1 MKLRKYVHHKGLLFL
16 GTFSKLIEVVLEL
29 FVPIFMGIM
38 IDEGVQ
44 KSDQNKTY
52 LMLILIGIFSLLGY
66 LSTVF
71 AHFLVAKVS
80 QSYAHELRLALFD
93 KVIDFD
99 HENRNKF
106 SSSSLLNR
114 LNNDV
119 LQTSNALAMSMRIA
133 SRAPFLMIG
142 SIVALLI
149 TAQKIAVVF
158 AIVLP
163 IVLILVLIIVVMLI
177 RNNHKLQIENDK
189 MSVIVK
195 ENIDGIQSI
204 QAFVQSDYELNRF
217 NQKKSMIVKI
227 QRKLSNISSL
237 GSPLV
242 SAILNISLVVMIYLA
257 GVRINLGDMTQGQVI
272 SMINYTTNL
281 ILSVLAIFNL
291 MLLYARTITA
301 NARLRAVL
309 TLENKKDS
317 ENLLTDKVKE
327 ISFNNVSYHYPDQ
340 NDFLKHATFSVKEN
354 EIIGILGL
362 TGSGKSTIL
371 KLVNRLIEPIEG
383 EIKFNGINYQTYE
396 KASIKEK
403 IGFVDQ
409 KNMLLTGT
417 VRSNLLMNKNYED
430 QEILGALKFA
440 SFEMKKEDLDR
451 EVLKD
456 GANFSGGQRQRL
468 NIARAFIRKPDVL
481 IMDDSF
487 ASLDNHTQNKIKNHI
502 KKLENSPI
510 VFVAASRL
518 NTLDIADKIIVID
531 KGLIEAIGT
540 KEELLEKSETF
551 KKIYDSQLEV
561 AEVK

>member
-1 MKLRKYVHHKGLLFL
+1 MKLRDYVHHKGLLAL

-38 IDEGVQ
+38 LDEGVG
-44 KSDQNKTY
+44 KQNSKTTY
-52 LMLILIGIFSLLGY
+52 FMLILIGIFSLLGY

-71 AHFLVAKVS
+71 AHFLVARVS
-80 QSYAHELRLALFD
+80 QDYAHQLRLALFD

-99 HENRNKF
+99 HENRSKF

-119 LQTSNALAMSMRIA
+119 LQTSNALAMTMRIA

-149 TAQKIAVVF
+149 TAHKIAVVF
-158 AIVLP
+158 MLVLP
-163 IVLILVLIIVVMLI
+163 IVLVLVLFIVMMLI
-177 RNNHKLQIENDK
+177 RNNHQLQIENDR

-217 NQKKSMIVKI
+217 NKKQSTIVKL

-242 SAILNISLVVMIYLA
+242 SAILNVSLVLMIYMA
-257 GVRINLGDMTQGQVI
+257 GISINIGDMTQGQVI

-281 ILSVLAIFNL
+281 ILSVLGIFNL

-301 NARLRAVL
+301 NARIRAVL
-309 TLENKKDS
+309 TLENKENSNELLKD
-317 ENLLTDKVKE
+317 KIKE
-327 ISFNNVSYHYPDQ
+327 IEFKNVSYHYPDQ
-340 NDFLKHATFSVKEN
+340 SDFLKNVSFTVKEN

-371 KLVNRLIEPIEG
+371 KLVNRLIEPVDG
-383 EIKFNGINYQTYE
+383 TVLFNRIDYKNYSKE
-396 KASIKEK
+396 SIKEK
-403 IGFVDQ
+403 VGFIDQ
-409 KNMLLTGT
+409 KNMLLMGT
-417 VRSNLLMNKNYED
+417 VRSNLSMNKTYKDEALM
-430 QEILGALKFA
+430 EALKLA
-440 SFEMKKEDLDR
+440 AFELPQSELDR

-468 NIARAFIRKPDVL
+468 NIARALIRKPDVI
-481 IMDDSF
+481 IMDDSL
-487 ASLDNHTQNKIKNHI
+487 ASLDNHTQNTIKNNV
-502 KKLENSPI
+502 KKLAQKPI
-510 VFVAASRL
+510 IFIAASRL
-518 NTLDIADKIIVID
+518 NTLAIADRIMVVKN
-531 KGLIEAIGT
+531 GLVEAIGT
-540 KEELLEKSETF
+540 MEELKETSNTF
-551 KKIYDSQLEV
+551 NKIYQSQVEI